1 MKEWQ
6 EKIDD
11 LHQAGLTLQVEKAGL
26 VLFASSEPML
36 KPLLLCLQQ
45 KRSEMVGATVIDK
58 IVGRAAAFLCVKGK
72 VAEVIT
78 PLASHGAQEVLQQAG
93 IPLQAQRVVAQI
105 MNRDNTGPC
114 PMEQLAG
121 EALSAEGF
129 YQALCAR
136 IAAKQAQK

>member
-1 MKEWQ
+1 LKEWQ

-11 LHQAGLTLQVEKAGL
+11 LQQAGLTLQVEKAGR
-26 VLFASSEPML
+26 VIFASAEPML
-36 KPLLLCLQQ
+36 KPLLLCLQRR
-45 KRSEMVGATVIDK
+45 RSDMAGATVIDK
-58 IVGRAAAFLCVKGK
+58 IVGRAAAYLCVEGK

-121 EALSAEGF
+121 QARSAEEF
-129 YQALCAR
+129 YQALSAR
-136 IAAKQAQK
+136 IAVKQAQE

>member
-6 EKIDD
+6 EKIDA
-11 LHQAGLTLQVEKAGL
+11 LHQAGLTLQVEKAGR
-26 VLFASSEPML
+26 VIFVSSEPML

-45 KRSEMVGATVIDK
+45 RRSEMAGATVIDK
-58 IVGRAAAFLCVKGK
+58 IVGRAAAYLCVKGK

-93 IPLQAQRVVAQI
+93 IPLQARRVVAQI

-121 EALSAEGF
+121 EARSAEEF
-129 YQALCAR
+129 YQALSAR
-136 IAAKQAQK
+136 IAAKTAQD

>member
-1 MKEWQ
+1 MEDWQ
-6 EKIDD
+6 EKIND
-11 LHQAGLTLQVEKAGL
+11 LLHAGLTLQVEKAGR
-26 VLFASSEPML
+26 VIFASSEPML

-45 KRSEMVGATVIDK
+45 RQSEMAGATVIDK
-58 IVGRAAAFLCVKGK
+58 IVGRAAAYLCVKGK

-105 MNRDNTGPC
+105 MNRSNTGPC

-121 EALSAEGF
+121 ETLSAEGF
-129 YQALCAR
+129 YEALCAR
-136 IAAKQAQK
+136 IAAKKVQK

>member
-1 MKEWQ
+1 MKDWQ
-6 EKIDD
+6 KKIDD
-11 LHQAGLTLQVEKAGL
+11 LQQAGLTLRVEKGGR
-26 VLFASSEPML
+26 VIFASSEPML

-45 KRSEMVGATVIDK
+45 RRSEIAGATVIDK
-58 IVGRAAAFLCVKGK
+58 IVGRAAAYLCVKGK

-78 PLASHGAQEVLQQAG
+78 PLASLGAQDVLQQAG

-129 YQALCAR
+129 YETLCVR
-136 IAAKQAQK
+136 IAAKTV